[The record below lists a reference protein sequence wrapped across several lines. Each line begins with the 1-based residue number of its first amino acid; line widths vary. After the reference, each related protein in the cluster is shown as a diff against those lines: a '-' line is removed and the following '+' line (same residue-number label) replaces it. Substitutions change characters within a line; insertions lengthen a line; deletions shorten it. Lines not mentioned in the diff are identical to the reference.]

1 MANNVNAFVPEYY
14 SQKLLRESK
23 EMTDFKNNMTNND
36 WEGEIKS
43 AGDTVHISTPDL
55 SSITIGEGVVP
66 DTSNVYPKQLTLTID
81 KSKSFQFKFNDI
93 EQAQSQFNMMDG
105 YMSSANEL
113 MMIEV
118 NKELEEAVLKDAE
131 IPQIGYGSGA
141 AASVSGSNALTFN
154 AATVNTVFNR
164 LKRTLQENK
173 ALSPSG
179 FYTFKGNKEQ
189 SLQLAPVVTISPAL
203 FEELVN
209 STVLTHPTVQG
220 DDILYKGVVGQIAGM
235 KIFVDTLLSNISAN
249 DGTKYYVA
257 NEDAR
262 QYVVIAG
269 TKMGITFAEQYN
281 KVEKLRDPQT
291 FADIGRALYLY
302 GYKVTNPKSLVKGT
316 IKYSA

>member
-1 MANNVNAFVPEYY
+1 MANNVNAFVPEIY
-14 SQKLLRESK
+14 SQKLLKESK
-23 EMTDFKNNMTNND
+23 EMTDFKNNMTNSD

-43 AGDTVHISTPDL
+43 AGDTVHICTPDL
-55 SSITIGEGVVP
+55 SNIKIGEGVVP
-66 DTSNVYPKQLTLTID
+66 DTVDVYPKSLTLTID

-93 EQAQSQFNMMDG
+93 EQAQSQFNMMEG

-118 NKELEEAVLKDAE
+118 NRELEVAVLNDADV
-131 IPQIGYGSGA
+131 PNIGTT
-141 AASVSGSNALTFN
+141 ASPF
-154 AATVNTVFNR
+154 AATSATINTAFNR
-164 LKRTLQENK
+164 IKRILQENK
-173 ALSPSG
+173 ALSPAG

-189 SLQLAPVVTISPAL
+189 ALQLAPIVTISPAL

-209 STVLTHPTVQG
+209 STVLTHPTAQG

-235 KIFVDTLLSNISAN
+235 KIFVDTLLSGITSADDATYYADEAN
-249 DGTKYYVA
+249 KKYVA
-257 NEDAR
+257 
-262 QYVVIAG
+262 IAG

-302 GYKVTNPKSLVKGT
+302 GYKITNPKSLVKAVIGL
-316 IKYSA
+316 S

>member
-1 MANNVNAFVPEYY
+1 MANNINAFVPEIY
-14 SQKLLRESK
+14 SQKLLKESK

-43 AGDTVHISTPDL
+43 AGDTVHICTPDL

-66 DTSNVYPKQLTLTID
+66 DTVNVYPKSMTLTID

-93 EQAQSQFNMMDG
+93 EQAQSQFNMMEG

-118 NKELEEAVLKDAE
+118 NRELEVAVLNEVDIPNVGDATT
-131 IPQIGYGSGA
+131 PFACTS
-141 AASVSGSNALTFN
+141 
-154 AATVNTVFNR
+154 ATINTAFNR
-164 LKRTLQENK
+164 LKRILQGNK

-189 SLQLAPVVTISPAL
+189 ALQLAPIVTISPAL

-235 KIFVDTLLSNISAN
+235 KIFVDTLLSSIKSTDSADFYADEVN
-249 DGTKYYVA
+249 
-257 NEDAR
+257 R

-302 GYKVTNPKSLVKGT
+302 GYKITNPKSLVKGI
-316 IKYSA
+316 IKVS

>member
-1 MANNVNAFVPEYY
+1 MANNINAFVPEIY
-14 SQKLLRESK
+14 SQKLLKESK
-23 EMTDFKNNMTNND
+23 EMTDFKNNMTNSD

-43 AGDTVHISTPDL
+43 AGDTVHICTPDL
-55 SSITIGEGVVP
+55 SNIKIGEGVVP
-66 DTSNVYPKQLTLTID
+66 DTVDVFPKSLTLTID

-93 EQAQSQFNMMDG
+93 EQAQSQFNMMEG

-118 NKELEEAVLKDAE
+118 NRELEVAVLNDADV
-131 IPQIGYGSGA
+131 PNVGTTASPFA
-141 AASVSGSNALTFN
+141 ATSATIN
-154 AATVNTVFNR
+154 AAFNR
-164 LKRTLQENK
+164 IKRVLQENK
-173 ALSPSG
+173 ALSPAG

-189 SLQLAPVVTISPAL
+189 ALQLAPIVTISPAL

-209 STVLTHPTVQG
+209 STVLTHPTAQG

-235 KIFVDTLLSNISAN
+235 KIFVDTLLSGITSADDATYYADEAN
-249 DGTKYYVA
+249 KKYVA
-257 NEDAR
+257 
-262 QYVVIAG
+262 IAG

-302 GYKVTNPKSLVKGT
+302 GYKITNPKSLVKAIIGL
-316 IKYSA
+316 S

>member
-1 MANNVNAFVPEYY
+1 MANNVSAFVPEFY
-14 SQKLLRESK
+14 SKKLLKESK
-23 EMTDFKNNMTNND
+23 EMTDFKNNMCNND

-43 AGDTVHISTPDL
+43 AGDTVRISTPDL
-55 SSITIGEGVVP
+55 SMITIGEGIVP

-118 NKELEEAVLKDAE
+118 NKELEEEVLNNAEVPYIKNGTSGDADKFVVT
-131 IPQIGYGSGA
+131 GA
-141 AASVSGSNALTFN
+141 TINSA
-154 AATVNTVFNR
+154 FNR
-164 LKRTLQENK
+164 IKKTLQENK
-173 ALSPSG
+173 ALSPAG
-179 FYTFKGNKEQ
+179 FYTFKGNQEQ
-189 SLQLAPVVTISPAL
+189 ALQLAPVVTISPGL

-209 STVLTHPTVQG
+209 SSLLTHPTVQG

-235 KIFVDTLLSNISAN
+235 KIFVDTLLTTLSGN
-249 DGTKYYVA
+249 DGTASFAA
-257 NEDAR
+257 NESGR
-262 QYVVIAG
+262 EYVFIAG

-281 KVEKLRDPQT
+281 KVEKLRDPQS

-302 GYKVTNPKSLVKGT
+302 GYKITNPKSLVKGVV
-316 IKYSA
+316 KVGE

>member
-1 MANNVNAFVPEYY
+1 MANNVNAFVPEIY
-14 SQKLLRESK
+14 SQRLLKESK
-23 EMTDFKNNMTNND
+23 EMTDFKNNMTNSD

-43 AGDTVHISTPDL
+43 AGDTVHICTPDL
-55 SSITIGEGVVP
+55 SNIKIGEGVVP
-66 DTSNVYPKQLTLTID
+66 DTVDVFPKSLTLTID

-93 EQAQSQFNMMDG
+93 EQAQSQFNMMEG

-118 NKELEEAVLKDAE
+118 NRELEVAVLNDADV
-131 IPQIGYGSGA
+131 PNVGTTASPFA
-141 AASVSGSNALTFN
+141 ATSATIN
-154 AATVNTVFNR
+154 AAFNR
-164 LKRTLQENK
+164 IKRVLQENK
-173 ALSPSG
+173 ALSPAG

-189 SLQLAPVVTISPAL
+189 ALQLAPVVTISPAL

-209 STVLTHPTVQG
+209 STVLTHPTAQG

-235 KIFVDTLLSNISAN
+235 KIFVDTLLAGITSA
-249 DGTKYYVA
+249 DAAAHYA
-257 NEDAR
+257 DEDNR
-262 QYVVIAG
+262 KYVVIAG

-302 GYKVTNPKSLVKGT
+302 GYKITNPKSLVKAIIGL
-316 IKYSA
+316 S

>member
-1 MANNVNAFVPEYY
+1 MANNVNAFVPEIY
-14 SQKLLRESK
+14 SQRLLKESK
-23 EMTDFKNNMTNND
+23 EMTDFKNNMTNSD

-55 SSITIGEGVVP
+55 SNIVIGEGIVP
-66 DTSNVYPKQLTLTID
+66 DTTSVYPKSITLTID

-93 EQAQSQFNMMDG
+93 EQAQSQFNMMEG

-118 NKELEEAVLKDAE
+118 NKELEEAVLADADV
-131 IPQIGYGSGA
+131 PQIGYGVVADTDSA
-141 AASVSGSNALTFN
+141 AFTFN
-154 AATVNTVFNR
+154 ASTINQAFNR
-164 LKRTLQENK
+164 IKRTLQDNK
-173 ALSPSG
+173 ALSPAG

-189 SLQLAPVVTISPAL
+189 ALQLAPVVTISPAL

-209 STVLTHPTVQG
+209 STVLTHPTTQG

-235 KIFVDTLLSNISAN
+235 KIFVDTILSTISGN

-257 NEDAR
+257 DEANR

-302 GYKVTNPKSLVKGT
+302 GYKITNPKSLVKGVL
-316 IKYSA
+316 KFSA

>member
-1 MANNVNAFVPEYY
+1 MANNVNAFVPEFY

-43 AGDTVHISTPDL
+43 AGDTVHICTPDL
-55 SSITIGEGVVP
+55 SNITIGEGVVP
-66 DTSNVYPKQLTLTID
+66 ETVDVYPKSMTLTID

-93 EQAQSQFNMMDG
+93 EQAQSQFNMMEG

-118 NKELEEAVLKDAE
+118 NKELEVAVLDETLVPKVGDATN
-131 IPQIGYGSGA
+131 PFQ
-141 AASVSGSNALTFN
+141 ASSSTIVSF
-154 AATVNTVFNR
+154 FNR
-164 LKRTLQENK
+164 LKKVLMANK
-173 ALSPSG
+173 ALSPAG

-189 SLQLAPVVTISPAL
+189 ALQLAPIVTIGTGL

-209 STVLTHPTVQG
+209 SSQLTHPTAQG

-235 KIFVDTLLSNISAN
+235 KIFVDTLLDTIEST
-249 DGTKYYVA
+249 DGTTFKADDTNKSYVA
-257 NEDAR
+257 
-262 QYVVIAG
+262 IAG
-269 TKMGITFAEQYN
+269 TRMGITFAEQYN

-302 GYKVTNPKSLVKGT
+302 GFKITNPKSLVKGQVT
-316 IKYSA
+316 VS

>member
-1 MANNVNAFVPEYY
+1 MANNINAFVPEVY
-14 SQKLLRESK
+14 SQKLLKESK

-43 AGDTVHISTPDL
+43 AGDTVHICTPDL
-55 SSITIGEGVVP
+55 SNITIGEGVVP
-66 DTSNVYPKQLTLTID
+66 NTSDVYPKSLTLTID

-93 EQAQSQFNMMDG
+93 EQAQSQFNMMEG

-118 NKELEEAVLKDAE
+118 NRELEVAVLGEADV
-131 IPQIGYGSGA
+131 PSIGDMTTPFACTS
-141 AASVSGSNALTFN
+141 
-154 AATVNTVFNR
+154 ATINTAFNR
-164 LKRTLQENK
+164 IKRVLQGNK

-189 SLQLAPVVTISPAL
+189 ALQLAPIVTISPAL

-235 KIFVDTLLSNISAN
+235 KIFVDTLLSGITSTDNASFYA
-249 DGTKYYVA
+249 D
-257 NEDAR
+257 EDNKK
-262 QYVVIAG
+262 YVVIAG

-302 GYKVTNPKSLVKGT
+302 GYKITNPKSLVKGV
-316 IKYSA
+316 IAVS